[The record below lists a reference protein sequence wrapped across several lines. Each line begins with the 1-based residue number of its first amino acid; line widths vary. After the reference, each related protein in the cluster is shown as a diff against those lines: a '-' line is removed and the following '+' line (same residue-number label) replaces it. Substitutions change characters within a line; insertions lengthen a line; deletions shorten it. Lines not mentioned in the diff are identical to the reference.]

1 MTTNPAALP
10 AAASLLETLG
20 PGQYLTGV
28 HDSWHAIAPD
38 ALGFAAP
45 MSNGVL
51 IVPAECGALVRLAG
65 KHGVYARDQRPVTFQ
80 PCPPCA
86 WAVAVATGT
95 VDREIELISPDQ
107 RESAA
112 LTRLGL
118 DPLLP
123 AALCR
128 AVLAA
133 AEDRSGPAVLRQL
146 AAITRHCPGLAYSE
160 GCVEGNCDNT
170 PDGGECHCTGSPVCW
185 TCSLRCGDEA
195 GEWAG
200 TLMEECTVPAPC
212 GAWTA
217 LTAHYG
223 LAAAISR

>member
-1 MTTNPAALP
+1 MTTHPAGP
-10 AAASLLETLG
+10 AGAASLLETLG

-28 HDSWHAIAPD
+28 HKDWHAIAPD
-38 ALGFAAP
+38 ALEFAAT
-45 MSNGVL
+45 MSNQVL
-51 IVPAECGALVRLAG
+51 IVPAECGDLVRLAG
-65 KHGVYARDQRPVTFQ
+65 KHGAYARDQVPVTYR

-95 VDREIELISPDQ
+95 VDREIALISPDEA
-107 RESAA
+107 ESAA
-112 LTRLGL
+112 LARLGL
-118 DPLLP
+118 DPLMS

-133 AEDRSGPAVLRQL
+133 AGDPSDPEVLRQL
-146 AAITRHCPGLAYSE
+146 AAITRHRPGLAVAEECAERSCGHQPCAY
-160 GCVEGNCDNT
+160 
-170 PDGGECHCTGSPVCW
+170 PDSRPVCW
-185 TCSLRCGDEA
+185 ACSLLSGDEA

-212 GAWTA
+212 GVLHA
-217 LTAHYG
+217 LAVHYK